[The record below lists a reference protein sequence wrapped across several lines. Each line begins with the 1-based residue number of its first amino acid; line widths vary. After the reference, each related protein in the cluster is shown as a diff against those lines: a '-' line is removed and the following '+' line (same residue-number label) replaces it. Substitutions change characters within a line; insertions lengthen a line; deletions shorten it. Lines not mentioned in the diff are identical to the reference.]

1 MGYNLRLMKK
11 KITVFGAF
19 DGLHDGHKAFLKEAK
34 GYGDYLVAVVPSD
47 DTVKQLK
54 GRLPRLTLAER
65 MQHLRIAGKV
75 DVVIVGDFELGSW
88 KVLEKHR
95 PAVIALGF
103 DQNLIKEELEKYF
116 EGLDWKPEIM
126 VLKKFKT

>member
-1 MGYNLRLMKK
+1 M
-11 KITVFGAF
+11 VFGAF

-34 GYGDYLVAVVPSD
+34 GYGDYLNVVVPSD

-65 MQHLRIAGKV
+65 MQHLRKV
-75 DVVIVGDFELGSW
+75 DKVDAVIVGDVELGSW

-126 VLKKFKT
+126 VVKKFKT

>member
-1 MGYNLRLMKK
+1 MKK
-11 KITVFGAF
+11 KIMVFGAF

-34 GYGDYLVAVVPSD
+34 GYGDYLIVVVPSD
-47 DTVKQLK
+47 DTVRQLK

-65 MQHLRIAGKV
+65 IQHLRKV
-75 DVVIVGDFELGSW
+75 DKVDAVIVGDVEVGSW
-88 KVLEKHR
+88 KVLEKQR

-116 EGLDWKPEIM
+116 EGLDWKPEIT